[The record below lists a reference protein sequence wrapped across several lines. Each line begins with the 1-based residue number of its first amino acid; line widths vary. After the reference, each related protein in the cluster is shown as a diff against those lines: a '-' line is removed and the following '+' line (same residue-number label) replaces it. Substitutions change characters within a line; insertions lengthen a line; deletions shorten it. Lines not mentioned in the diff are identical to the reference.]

1 MNLLEINLYLFWGS
15 KARFGTLWQW
25 NCYFLVSGRRENVQ
39 FHYNKWLSRWKA
51 RVGSFRTKSLGLG
64 QKWNLWSDLQWF
76 PHWTHLFGAF
86 GRFWSRRNWGKVNGA
101 ELSEIKFFKISGDLF
116 KRTGWVVGDLRRRI
130 MEEDKFESSF
140 AFWWR
145 FSIELHWVFRFL
157 RYDLRRERWS
167 LRSFLV
173 CMTHVFDHNVAGKL
187 AEKVQKN
194 SSLGDEAMGSEST
207 LALQTGQSPRGWMGA
222 FNSRAIL

>member
-86 GRFWSRRNWGKVNGA
+86 GRLPPTHPSTMTWNDSAWLWKPGSSFWYTAWILRFRRSSGCTAHVLEFSMLLFQRIRWSSVYQDMIWFAWLWKPGRSYL
-101 ELSEIKFFKISGDLF
+101 ELSLNLRLWRSRGCTCAGCACLVSG
-116 KRTGWVVGDLRRRI
+116 KTVILRG
-130 MEEDKFESSF
+130 EES
-140 AFWWR
+140 
-145 FSIELHWVFRFL
+145 
-157 RYDLRRERWS
+157 
-167 LRSFLV
+167 
-173 CMTHVFDHNVAGKL
+173 
-187 AEKVQKN
+187 
-194 SSLGDEAMGSEST
+194 
-207 LALQTGQSPRGWMGA
+207 
-222 FNSRAIL
+222 

>member
-1 MNLLEINLYLFWGS
+1 MLSSNPSFQIGFMKWSFSPSPALTSEMLQMLKL
-15 KARFGTLWQW
+15 
-25 NCYFLVSGRRENVQ
+25 NCTTVQ
-39 FHYNKWLSRWKA
+39 FHNKWLSRWKA

-86 GRFWSRRNWGKVNGA
+86 GRLWSRRNWGKVNGA

-140 AFWWR
+140 AFWLTIFNR
-145 FSIELHWVFRFL
+145 A
-157 RYDLRRERWS
+157 S
-167 LRSFLV
+167 LSV
-173 CMTHVFDHNVAGKL
+173 
-187 AEKVQKN
+187 
-194 SSLGDEAMGSEST
+194 
-207 LALQTGQSPRGWMGA
+207 
-222 FNSRAIL
+222 